1 MLAMTTHTRA
11 ALMVTAFC
19 ILASPVVAQT
29 WTADQQAVLA
39 VVDETWAEND
49 PTWVTRLT
57 HPEMLGWGSTA
68 PVPRDRA
75 TTGRWTDHAEESST
89 GLLHSLAPVGIVIR
103 EDVALVHYY
112 ASVSTEDAQG
122 KRETTTS
129 RCTDTLTRDT
139 GSWLYLGWFCF
150 DEPSEGS

>member
-1 MLAMTTHTRA
+1 M
-11 ALMVTAFC
+11 
-19 ILASPVVAQT
+19 
-29 WTADQQAVLA
+29 
-39 VVDETWAEND
+39 
-49 PTWVTRLT
+49 
-57 HPEMLGWGSTA
+57 
-68 PVPRDRA
+68 
-75 TTGRWTDHAEESST
+75 
-89 GLLHSLAPVGIVIR
+89 
-103 EDVALVHYY
+103 HYY

>member
-1 MLAMTTHTRA
+1 MTTHTRSALIGA
-11 ALMVTAFC
+11 ALC
-19 ILASPVVAQT
+19 LLASPIAAQT

-39 VVDETWAEND
+39 VVEETWTEND

-57 HPEMLGWGSTA
+57 HPEMLGWGSTI

-75 TTGRWTDHAEESST
+75 ATGLWSDHGVENST

-103 EDVALVHYY
+103 GDVALVHYY
-112 ASVSTEDAQG
+112 ASVSAEDRQG
-122 KRETTTS
+122 KRQTTTS
-129 RCTDTLTRDT
+129 RCSDTLTRD
-139 GSWLYLGWFCF
+139 GGDWLYLGWFCY

>member
-1 MLAMTTHTRA
+1 MTIHTRA
-11 ALMVTAFC
+11 ALIGAALFMFS
-19 ILASPVVAQT
+19 SPLVAQT
-29 WTADQQAVLA
+29 WSTDQQAVLA

-57 HPEMLGWGSTA
+57 HPEMLGWSSTN
-68 PVPRDRA
+68 PVPRDQA
-75 TTGRWTDHAEESST
+75 STGRWSEHGLENST
-89 GLLHSLAPVGIVIR
+89 GLMRSLAPVGIVIR
-103 EDVALVHYY
+103 GDVAMVHYY
-112 ASVSTEDAQG
+112 ASVSEEDREG

-150 DEPSEGS
+150 NEPTEGN